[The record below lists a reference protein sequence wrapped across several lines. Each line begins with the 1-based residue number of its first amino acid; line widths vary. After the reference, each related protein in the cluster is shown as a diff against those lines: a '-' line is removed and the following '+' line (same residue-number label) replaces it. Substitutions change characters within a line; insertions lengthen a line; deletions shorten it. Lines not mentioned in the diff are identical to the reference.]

1 MPAHAPGVGIGVVFA
16 PTWTILLSLLS
27 KNHDNRHCQVEA
39 CVRRLDYFNLCPYI
53 LCINVLFCSYKYLLD
68 LSLYYHYPTTKE
80 HGMPIIRPI
89 SDLRNNFSSISEIA
103 HSDNEPVFLTKNGI
117 GDLVVMSLEYYD
129 QQLAKLELYQKL
141 NEARE
146 EIKRGAKGKNA
157 RKVLE
162 SLIQS

>member
-1 MPAHAPGVGIGVVFA
+1 
-16 PTWTILLSLLS
+16 
-27 KNHDNRHCQVEA
+27 
-39 CVRRLDYFNLCPYI
+39 
-53 LCINVLFCSYKYLLD
+53 
-68 LSLYYHYPTTKE
+68 
-80 HGMPIIRPI
+80 MPIIRPV
-89 SDLRNNFSSISEIA
+89 SDLRNNFSSISEIV
-103 HSDNEPVFLTKNGI
+103 HSDNEPVSLTKNGI

-146 EIKRGAKGKNA
+146 EIKRGAKGKKA

>member
-1 MPAHAPGVGIGVVFA
+1 
-16 PTWTILLSLLS
+16 
-27 KNHDNRHCQVEA
+27 
-39 CVRRLDYFNLCPYI
+39 
-53 LCINVLFCSYKYLLD
+53 
-68 LSLYYHYPTTKE
+68 
-80 HGMPIIRPI
+80 MPIIRPI

-103 HSDNEPVFLTKNGI
+103 HSDNEPVKKKKNGI